1 MSGVKNIIEGHINE
15 FLGNKEEIAKP
26 RREICKKC
34 PLYHTNT
41 FWGWQECNSH
51 AWINPQTD
59 DFSTIEKPGYVSG
72 CGCRIEA
79 KITVPGEKCP
89 AGKW

>member
-1 MSGVKNIIEGHINE
+1 MGGIKNIIQGHINE
-15 FLGNKEEIAKP
+15 FLGNKETIASP

-34 PLYHTNT
+34 PLYHTSYL
-41 FWGWQECNSH
+41 GWQECNSH
-51 AWINPQTD
+51 AYIDPSTD
-59 DFSTIEKPGYVSG
+59 AFSTREKPGYVKG

-79 KITVPGEKCP
+79 KITVPEEKCP